1 MGEGVQETFDF
12 LKGNSA
18 IVIENSQFAK
28 GILGFSSKTADLL
41 REPFRREEGEEGR
54 ECRNLHVFDGGFEGG
69 LGRGVIS
76 LIRDGK
82 KVRNIKYRGRV

>member
-28 GILGFSSKTADLL
+28 GTLGFSSKTADLL

-54 ECRNLHVFDGGFEGG
+54 EWGRECRNLHFFEGQ
-69 LGRGVIS
+69 L
-76 LIRDGK
+76 K
-82 KVRNIKYRGRV
+82 E

>member
-18 IVIENSQFAK
+18 IVIENSKFAK

-54 ECRNLHVFDGGFEGG
+54 EWGRECRNLLVFDGGFEGG

-82 KVRNIKYRGRV
+82 KSEI